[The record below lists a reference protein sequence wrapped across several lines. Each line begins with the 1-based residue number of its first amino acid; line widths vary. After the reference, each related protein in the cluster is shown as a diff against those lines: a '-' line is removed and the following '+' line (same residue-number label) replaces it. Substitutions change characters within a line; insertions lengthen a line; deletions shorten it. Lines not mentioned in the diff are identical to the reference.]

1 MVLGGTFLLLPMFSS
16 IQTQLF
22 SMEGPCQ
29 AQPVFPS
36 HVASCTQVLVVA
48 RVILLQFIA
57 KICAT
62 ACETFLL
69 SHSPGGVSEAKLGVW
84 GELWLCT
91 AGAKGHSQ
99 LRRAG
104 MLMGEN
110 GITLGRR
117 RGALHPGRSTQVP
130 ARCGRQGFSALR
142 SFSSKS

>member
-91 AGAKGHSQ
+91 AWSQRALPASEGWNVDGGKWDYTWQEKGGSTPGQ
-99 LRRAG
+99 
-104 MLMGEN
+104 E
-110 GITLGRR
+110 
-117 RGALHPGRSTQVP
+117 HPGASPVW
-130 ARCGRQGFSALR
+130 
-142 SFSSKS
+142 